1 MYPKQGEL
9 PELPS
14 EPSPP
19 PPSKAAT
26 IDNEIP
32 LHPPR
37 RQLHDDEEED
47 DDDDGDDDDD
57 DDDVAVQAAVEGA
70 YDPSEYDGLSVEGEV
85 RDLFHHII
93 QYTPQTMDLE
103 FKFRY
108 KLSISFSSLHLPSL
122 SPLSPSPFLPF
133 LHPPFSPFSIPLSPS
148 PFSPSPFLHFSLSWL
163 TDTIQYFY
171 WDGRV

>member
-133 LHPPFSPFSIPLSPS
+133 LHPPF
-148 PFSPSPFLHFSLSWL
+148 
-163 TDTIQYFY
+163 
-171 WDGRV
+171 